1 MNHSGEPPRKG
12 LATQG
17 LEAYRG
23 RASRRDR
30 VSLELEAMRRE
41 LQSCTQA
48 INEGKKRL
56 LALHTVS
63 TAVNRSLILEEIAS
77 AAADKIMEVMEVDA
91 ILLFVL
97 EEGTAELKLKVY
109 QGISEEFARTMDGL
123 RLGEGFTG
131 WVAQTGEPLLVE
143 DSQLDPSLPREM
155 VMQEGLRSLFIV
167 PLKAGDKVVG
177 VLCVAERHLRQFTP
191 GEKELLELV
200 GITLGVAIEK
210 AGLYQESQRAM
221 KRFQELFEKAH
232 DAIWV
237 QDLEGKATD
246 ANPAMALLTG
256 YDRSEFVG
264 KDVASFLTP
273 RALDVARE
281 LRQKLLCG
289 EEVRQPYEQRAVRKD
304 GAEAIFMLT
313 TSVLGDKE
321 GPAGFQHI
329 ARDVTY
335 ERELQDELYLYIQQ
349 ITKAHEEER
358 SRIARE
364 LHDDTIQ
371 AIVALSH
378 RLDSFIS
385 RGNSMPKEGLEFLA
399 DMQRDIDNILAGIRR
414 FAQDLRPPTLEYLGL
429 IPALKDLASQLR
441 KKFACDARLKVKGVE
456 QRFNPQEELLI
467 YRIVQEALMNVWK
480 HSEATRARIGIEFDD
495 GKTCVTISDNGKG
508 FEQMKDYE
516 LLKTGKLG
524 VVGMIERARL
534 LRATLTIR
542 SKLGSGTTVSLDI
555 PCNNSISS
563 PGPLSSS
570 RETHPLINQG

>member
-1 MNHSGEPPRKG
+1 MSHSGKPPRNG

-17 LEAYRG
+17 LEAHRG
-23 RASRRDR
+23 RTSRRDK

-48 INEGKKRL
+48 INESKKRL
-56 LALHTVS
+56 LALHAVS
-63 TAVNRSLILEEIAS
+63 TTVNCSLILEEIAS
-77 AAADKIMEVMEVDA
+77 AAADKIMEVMGVDK

-109 QGISEEFARTMDGL
+109 QGISEEFARMMDRL
-123 RLGEGFTG
+123 RLGEGFIG

-143 DSQLDPSLPREM
+143 GPPLDPNLPQEM

-167 PLKAGDKVVG
+167 PLKTGDKAVG
-177 VLCVAERHLRQFTP
+177 VLCLAERHLRHFAP
-191 GEKELLELV
+191 EEKELLGLV
-200 GITLGVAIEK
+200 GITLGIAIEK
-210 AGLYQESQRAM
+210 AGLYQESQQAM

-232 DAIWV
+232 DAIWI

-246 ANPAMALLTG
+246 ANPATAILTG

-264 KDVASFLTP
+264 KDVAGFLTP
-273 RALDVARE
+273 QALDMARE

-304 GAEAIFMLT
+304 GTEAIFMLT

-321 GPAGFQHI
+321 GPRGFQHI

-335 ERELQDELYLYIQQ
+335 ERRLQDELCLYIQQ

-358 SRIARE
+358 SHIARE

-371 AIVALSH
+371 AMVALSR

-385 RGNSMPKEGLEFLA
+385 RGNTVPKEGLKFLA
-399 DMQRDIDNILAGIRR
+399 DLRGDIDNILVGIRC
-414 FAQDLRPPTLEYLGL
+414 FTQDLRPPTLEYLGL
-429 IPALKDLASQLR
+429 IPALRELVSQQR

-456 QRFNPQEELLI
+456 QHFNQQEELLI
-467 YRIVQEALMNVWK
+467 YRIVQEALMNIWR

-555 PCNNSISS
+555 PNLQ
-563 PGPLSSS
+563 PGSLYQ
-570 RETHPLINQG
+570 E